1 MRYEID
7 EQTFAVSIYEDEQN
21 VPFWFQPDYPNY
33 DKFESYEE
41 AEEWAKLAILS
52 HDENY
57 GFFAPEGKGIAG
69 KPKPTEE
76 EKLAARLKR
85 EARA

>member
-7 EQTFAVSIYEDEQN
+7 QKTFAVSIFDN
-21 VPFWFQPDYPNY
+21 DSDVPFWFQPDYPNY
-33 DKFESYEE
+33 DTFDSYEE

-57 GFFAPEGKGIAG
+57 GFYAPEGKNIPG
-69 KPKPTEE
+69 KPKPTAE
-76 EKLAARLKR
+76 EKSAARLKR
-85 EARA
+85 ESLN